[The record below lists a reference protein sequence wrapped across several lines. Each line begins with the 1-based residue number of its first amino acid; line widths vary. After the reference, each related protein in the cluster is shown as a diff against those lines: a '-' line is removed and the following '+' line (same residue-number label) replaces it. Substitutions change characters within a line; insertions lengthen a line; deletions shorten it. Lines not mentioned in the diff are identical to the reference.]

1 MKTKTFFKELAN
13 INKRP
18 HHFEYGERVHH
29 PFYLAPKLISYTK
42 LSFISDGKG
51 LIVLR
56 SSGYVEKMCDFDSR
70 TSARVVYEFNIFGEE
85 KEQRVLLSDKPQGSK
100 QEYLLSGFR
109 NVKFLI
115 NFKKSILAF
124 TLILDFLG
132 IETALHQKPYFPN
145 PGISWKAK
153 KYQVNII
160 FPSPF

>member
-1 MKTKTFFKELAN
+1 METKTFFKEWAN

-18 HHFEYGERVHH
+18 HYFEYGEKVQH
-29 PFYLAPKLISYTK
+29 PFYLAPKLISCTK

-51 LIVLR
+51 LIVLGR
-56 SSGYVEKMCDFDSR
+56 SGYVEKMCDFDSR

-85 KEQRVLLSDKPQGSK
+85 KEQRELLSGKPQGSK
-100 QEYLLSGFR
+100 QEYLLSVFR
-109 NVKFLI
+109 NGKFLI

-124 TLILDFLG
+124 ILILDFPG
-132 IETALHQKPYFPN
+132 IETAQHQKPYFPS